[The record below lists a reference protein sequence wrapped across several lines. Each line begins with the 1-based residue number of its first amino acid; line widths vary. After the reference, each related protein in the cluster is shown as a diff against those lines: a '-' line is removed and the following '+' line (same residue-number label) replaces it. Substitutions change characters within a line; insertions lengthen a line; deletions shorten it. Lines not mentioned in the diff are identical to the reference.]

1 MSATYGNLF
10 KITIFGESHSN
21 AIGVVLDGLP
31 SGIEIDFDKVNEEM
45 ARRAP
50 GKNKLSTPRAEGD
63 IPQIQSGIFSG
74 KTTGTPVCAVIS
86 NTNTR
91 SQDYQPEILRPSH
104 ADYSGKMRYHG
115 FNDYRGGGHFSGRL
129 TAPLVFAGAVAKQVL
144 KKEQIEVFTHIKN
157 IGSVCDAE
165 LDYTMPD
172 VDLLR
177 KIKTETLPLL
187 DPSKTQAMENEILAA
202 KSEADSVGGSV
213 EAVVLG
219 LKPGIGSPFFE
230 SVESRIAQIL
240 FSVPAVK
247 AVEFGIGTSF
257 SAMYGSEAND
267 PFQILN
273 GEIRTKTNHNGGING
288 GITNGMPV
296 VVTATIKPTPSIGKP
311 QNTVNID
318 EMKETVYRTHGR
330 HDPCIVQRAVPVIEA
345 ALSVAVL
352 DMLLEEKSYA
362 GTI

>member
-10 KITIFGESHSN
+10 QITIFGESHSN

-31 SGIEIDFDKVNEEM
+31 SGISIDFDKINMEM

-50 GKNKLSTPRAEGD
+50 GKNKLSTPRAESD
-63 IPQIQSGIFSG
+63 IPQIQSGIFNG
-74 KTTGTPVCAVIS
+74 KTTGTPVCAVIA

-115 FNDYRGGGHFSGRL
+115 FNDYRGGGHFSGRI

-144 KKEQIEVFTHIKN
+144 EKEQVEILAHIKR
-157 IGSVCDAE
+157 IGSICDAA
-165 LDYTMPD
+165 LDYAAPD
-172 VDLLR
+172 MDLLR
-177 KIKTETLPLL
+177 KIKNETLPLL
-187 DPSKTQAMENEILAA
+187 DSSKAAAMEQEILEA
-202 KSEADSVGGSV
+202 KSVADSVGGAV
-213 EAVVLG
+213 EAVVTG
-219 LKPGIGSPFFE
+219 LRPGVGSPFFA
-230 SVESRIAQIL
+230 SVESRIAQIF

-257 SAMYGSEAND
+257 SAMHGSEAND
-267 PFQILN
+267 AFCLKT
-273 GEIRTKTNHNGGING
+273 GEIKTKTNHNGGING

-311 QNTVNID
+311 QETVNIE
-318 EMKETVYRTHGR
+318 EMRETVYKTHGR

-345 ALSVAVL
+345 ALAVAVL
-352 DMLLEEKSYA
+352 DMVLEEKTYA